1 MEISFRSLSSSS
13 ACLSALLLTA
23 GAVRRPPAA
32 LGRPRAPSCVALAS
46 TRRLEGPCRHPSCSA
61 GLVHAR
67 HAAQNHLAVATSPSP
82 WPGQD
87 TPPELDFSHAAAI
100 QVPQRASSL
109 VLLPIPHSQSSERC
123 CRPYPRRRAHPRRR
137 TASLLLLRPQLTP
150 PVALPRPCATLRPN
164 PALRP
169 PPEPPRRR
177 SRAPPPPS
185 SPRSRHCS
193 PAPPKSTLP
202 RASHTPTGAPRLD
215 PRRPVPP
222 EYPHR

>member
-1 MEISFRSLSSSS
+1 MEIAFRSLSSTSS
-13 ACLSALLLTA
+13 LPLRFCC
-23 GAVRRPPAA
+23 RRRVAAPPAA

-87 TPPELDFSHAAAI
+87 TPPELDFSRAAAI

-137 TASLLLLRPQLTP
+137 PTIPDPLHPYRPRQKLCLVPTKLTDHFSSP
-150 PVALPRPCATLRPN
+150 KPHQSH
-164 PALRP
+164 PAAML
-169 PPEPPRRR
+169 
-177 SRAPPPPS
+177 RAPT
-185 SPRSRHCS
+185 
-193 PAPPKSTLP
+193 A
-202 RASHTPTGAPRLD
+202 AA
-215 PRRPVPP
+215 RR
-222 EYPHR
+222 

>member
-23 GAVRRPPAA
+23 GAVRRPPAS

-87 TPPELDFSHAAAI
+87 TPPELDFSRAAAI

-137 TASLLLLRPQLTP
+137 PTIPELLHPYRPRQKLCLVPTM
-150 PVALPRPCATLRPN
+150 LIDRF
-164 PALRP
+164 
-169 PPEPPRRR
+169 
-177 SRAPPPPS
+177 S
-185 SPRSRHCS
+185 SPRTHRSH
-193 PAPPKSTLP
+193 PAAVL
-202 RASHTPTGAPRLD
+202 RAPTAAARC
-215 PRRPVPP
+215 
-222 EYPHR
+222 